1 MEQLIKELKDLNKVI
16 ADTNQTLEAIIQDMG
31 KILSPEVDLEEYR
44 KTYEKECPECGHTNG
59 HSNSCVTVE

>member
-31 KILSPEVDLEEYR
+31 KILPPEVDLEGYR
-44 KTYEKECPECGHTNG
+44 KVYEKECPECQGD
-59 HSNSCVTVE
+59 